1 MGYVSRP
8 SSLCLPVYCRSV
20 LTGLYEASAGT
31 ATVYGQDIR
40 TNMDDIRHSLGLCP
54 QHNILFDLLT
64 VREHLLFYGMMR
76 GLGYSHVSRNIPR
89 WVWPGVWSMGV
100 VSIHMLVVV

>member
-1 MGYVSRP
+1 MCPGHLLSVY
-8 SSLCLPVYCRSV
+8 LCAYRSV

-89 WVWPGVWSMGV
+89 LVWPGVWSMGV
-100 VSIHMLVVV
+100 VSMHMLVVV

>member
-1 MGYVSRP
+1 M
-8 SSLCLPVYCRSV
+8 
-20 LTGLYEASAGT
+20 
-31 ATVYGQDIR
+31 YGQDIR

-89 WVWPGVWSMGV
+89 WVWPGVWS
-100 VSIHMLVVV
+100 IYTC